1 MQTCVGF
8 AITNV
13 SIWLLLPVVN
23 AVGWRWAFATLA
35 IGPALGVVAMA
46 RLRAAPESLKLAGG
60 RR

>member
-1 MQTCVGF
+1 MYREEPDTEF
-8 AITNV
+8 D
-13 SIWLLLPVVN
+13 S
-23 AVGWRWAFATLA
+23 GWRWAFAALA